1 MGWAR
6 FDDGYLDH
14 PKILEAGPWA
24 ELLDMR
30 AVIWCAKYETDGLVT
45 RVALKRIGREIPKVA
60 SRVLSLVECGRW
72 TVNENGGW
80 WVHDYLKFNPSKAE
94 KETQRKLGRERV
106 RNHRRNAVT
115 NASQSKGRGGES
127 VVVPKT
133 IQRCARCKRLSIDC
147 ACPALELVEE
157 A

>member
-94 KETQRKLGRERV
+94 KETQRESGRERV

-133 IQRCARCKRLSIDC
+133 IQRCARCSRLSIDC